1 MGIKVANELNKPSVL
16 LENFTWDWIYEP
28 FLRTNIEFKD
38 IILSLEQIYAQS
50 SIHIQCTPFCKN
62 CTSSTKVNPI
72 FRQGRETRK
81 IVLSQLGLN
90 QTDQYTLVTTG
101 GISMHHTLSNLDND
115 LFLVV
120 PGDFEKVFKQKQMI
134 YIPMNSHIYFP
145 DIVRYAN
152 CIVGKVGYGTVS
164 ECWGMNIP
172 FLGVFREEFRES
184 EVLKKFCLKN
194 LIFKEIKLSEFL
206 NGTWHNLSIQ
216 LASQKLGTKSIERI
230 SGASEVSEK
239 IINLLFKKKYNHVS
253 SWE

>member
-1 MGIKVANELNKPSVL
+1 MGIKVASELNKPSVL

-28 FLRTNIEFKD
+28 FLRTNIKFKD

-81 IVLSQLGLN
+81 KVLSQLGLN

-184 EVLKKFCLKN
+184 DVLKKFCLKN